1 MVNRSRTAKNSIANG
16 RAGERAVF
24 KLLAMY
30 GFQLTQ
36 YSGSTE
42 TEKTDL
48 INDTYAIEVKT
59 RKKVER
65 NTTNQVFIRIDK
77 NWIDKVEKQA
87 LAMGKKPVL
96 FFRVRG
102 EKKFCVFIETKYF
115 DNFVNVTQVKVTKD
129 KGTRIDITNYYEQI
143 KNGSN
148 VFKIIY
154 DGTRELYGMSVE
166 DFIKY
171 SQMEKVTEYKPLPY
185 PYADR
190 YAIDIFTGIMI
201 NPKSCKRY
209 QINSDTKGA
218 FYMVDG
224 IKYYVAELVVMAFEG
239 KPIDRFDEV
248 TWKSSGMTIDD
259 VSYKTKDIV
268 SSDHNIRYSKKY
280 YLPKKIVKVSND
292 KPLGVMELYEIMT
305 DATDDYIVL
314 LKYDRKTYYGI
325 MTNNNIKPDVKMKIY
340 GRGSKYDFATL
351 VNYLEF
357 ACCNTNTVLEVYADK
372 AKSIYFMK
380 DSEIKK
386 YI

>member
-24 KLLAMY
+24 KLLARY

-59 RKKVER
+59 RKKVKR
-65 NTTNQVFIRIDK
+65 NTTNQVYVRIDK
-77 NWIDKVEKQA
+77 DWIDKVEKQA

-115 DNFVNVTQVKVTKD
+115 DNFVDVTQVKVTKD

-171 SQMEKVTEYKPLPY
+171 SQMEKVTEYKSLPY
-185 PYADR
+185 PHADR

-259 VSYKTKDIV
+259 VSYKIRDIV
-268 SSDHNIRYSKKY
+268 SSDNIYLRKY
-280 YLPKKIVKVSND
+280 CLQRKIIKVSHD
-292 KPLGVMELYEIMT
+292 KPLSAMELYEVMT
-305 DATDDYIVL
+305 DTTDNCIVL

-325 MTNNNIKPDVKMKIY
+325 MINNNIKPDVRMKIY
-340 GRGSKYDFATL
+340 GRGSRYDFATL

-357 ACCNTNTVLEVYADK
+357 ACCNTNTIFEIYADK

-380 DSEIKK
+380 NSEIKK

>member
-65 NTTNQVFIRIDK
+65 NTTNQVYVRINKD
-77 NWIDKVEKQA
+77 WIDKVEKQA

-115 DNFVNVTQVKVTKD
+115 DNFVDVTQVKVTKD

-171 SQMEKVTEYKPLPY
+171 SQMEKVTEYKSLPY
-185 PYADR
+185 PHADR

-259 VSYKTKDIV
+259 VSYKVKDIV
-268 SSDHNIRYSKKY
+268 SSDNIYLRKY
-280 YLPKKIVKVSND
+280 CLQRKIIKVSHD
-292 KPLGVMELYEIMT
+292 KPLSAMELYEVMT
-305 DATDDYIVL
+305 DATDNCIVL
-314 LKYDRKTYYGI
+314 LKYDRKTYNGI
-325 MTNNNIKPDVKMKIY
+325 MTNSDIKPDVRMKIY

-357 ACCNTNTVLEVYADK
+357 ACNNTNTVFEIYADK
-372 AKSIYFMK
+372 TKKSIYFMK
-380 DSEIKK
+380 QSEIKR